1 MSSPTLVHATPWS
14 EPTLV
19 VFGHDGTGKPRASW
33 SDAVNADLM
42 NMRVL
47 KIETEKQQAL
57 ALPLAC

>member
-1 MSSPTLVHATPWS
+1 MSSPVVVHATPLS

-19 VFGHDGTGKPRASW
+19 VFGHDGTGKSRAPW
-33 SDAVNADLM
+33 SDAVNTDPM
-42 NMRVL
+42 EMRVL